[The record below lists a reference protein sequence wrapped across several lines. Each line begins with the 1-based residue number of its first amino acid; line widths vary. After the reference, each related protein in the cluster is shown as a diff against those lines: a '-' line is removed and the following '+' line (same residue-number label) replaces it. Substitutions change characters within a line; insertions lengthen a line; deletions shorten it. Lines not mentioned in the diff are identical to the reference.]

1 MNLKEFFKPTIAKII
16 VFIILFISF
25 APFISYD
32 TGIRCVT
39 IPCPSSATGSLIQ
52 YLLFSYDFYIY
63 FPILYT
69 NLIMGIIISY
79 LISCALVSIIKKLRK
94 RRNNEY

>member
-1 MNLKEFFKPTIAKII
+1 MNLREFFKPTIAKTII
-16 VFIILFISF
+16 FIILFISF
-25 APFISYD
+25 APFVPYD
-32 TGIRCVT
+32 TGIRCIT
-39 IPCPSSATGSLIQ
+39 TPCPSSTIGSLIQ

-79 LISCALVSIIKKLRK
+79 LISCALISIIKKIK
-94 RRNNEY
+94 KKKNS